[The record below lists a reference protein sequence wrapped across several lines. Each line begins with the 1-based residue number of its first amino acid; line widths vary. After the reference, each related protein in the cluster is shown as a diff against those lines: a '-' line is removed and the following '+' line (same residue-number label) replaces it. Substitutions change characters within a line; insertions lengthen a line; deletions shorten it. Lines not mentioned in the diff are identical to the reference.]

1 MASGNI
7 PRLGSNRS
15 QKLNDLTFLGQKAY
29 STRLAIATS
38 IVRQT
43 TPGARPAAVDGRGGG
58 GIDVGVGRVQSERR
72 HKVRKGKVE
81 DGVRHVPARV
91 GGRGQESDG
100 RERGQEEEDILASS
114 TCRRMHSTF
123 FDS

>member
-1 MASGNI
+1 MVKKPI
-7 PRLGSNRS
+7 
-15 QKLNDLTFLGQKAY
+15 Q
-29 STRLAIATS
+29 LAIATS

-43 TPGARPAAVDGRGGG
+43 IPGARPAAVDGRGGG
-58 GIDVGVGRVQSERR
+58 IGVGHVQSKRR

-91 GGRGQESDG
+91 GGRRQESDG

-114 TCRRMHSTF
+114 THSTF

>member
-7 PRLGSNRS
+7 PRLGSNQS
-15 QKLNDLTFLGQKAY
+15 PKLNDLTFLGQEAN

-58 GIDVGVGRVQSERR
+58 DIGIGHVQSERR